1 MAIRLGGLASG
12 MDIDSIV
19 NDLMKVERL
28 KVDNVVKNKTLLE
41 WTRDKYN
48 EVNKMFANFVLNTR
62 SLFGLTET
70 SSGTIINKSVS
81 SLKWIKNA
89 TADDAAV
96 VSVSAR
102 SNALNGNYSFTVKQL
117 ASNWSAASGE
127 KITAEGGNNSNIQ
140 SQFNLSDTDVLH
152 FTITANSGSG
162 NEGKIRVFISRDEVS
177 FRIVNG
183 NGENKIT
190 LEGKNLS
197 NISLKEIADQ
207 INKADIGVTA
217 VYDASIDRFFLQ
229 TNETGKQSTIEL
241 NDFGT
246 NNFFRLLKLHCEGE
260 NGITEEVN
268 MMFTYSG
275 KNALVDFGMAKDIE
289 MSSNQF
295 TINNIDFNLK
305 QTGTTTIKVNTD
317 EDAVVEKV
325 KEFINQYNELI
336 DKLDNILSEKRYSDY
351 APLTDEQKE
360 AMKEK
365 EVELW
370 EEKAKS
376 GLLRNDMLVSSVI
389 QTIRSGLYQKVEGVS
404 GSFSH
409 LTQIGIQT
417 ESYVSGSRGG
427 KLKLDETR
435 LREAIRADVDG
446 VIELLFKEPEK
457 EITDEKEKRNNTG
470 LISRVYGD
478 IVSGMKQIIAKAGTG
493 DNAQLYRNV
502 NYTIL
507 IDFVTKQSSISML
520 DKSIIDYNKR
530 IAELE
535 IRLAEKEIAY
545 WNKFTAMEKALNQ
558 MYSQSIWLSQQLGLY

>member
-197 NISLKEIADQ
+197 NIS
-207 INKADIGVTA
+207 
-217 VYDASIDRFFLQ
+217 
-229 TNETGKQSTIEL
+229 
-241 NDFGT
+241 
-246 NNFFRLLKLHCEGE
+246 
-260 NGITEEVN
+260 
-268 MMFTYSG
+268 
-275 KNALVDFGMAKDIE
+275 
-289 MSSNQF
+289 
-295 TINNIDFNLK
+295 
-305 QTGTTTIKVNTD
+305 
-317 EDAVVEKV
+317 
-325 KEFINQYNELI
+325 
-336 DKLDNILSEKRYSDY
+336 
-351 APLTDEQKE
+351 
-360 AMKEK
+360 
-365 EVELW
+365 
-370 EEKAKS
+370 
-376 GLLRNDMLVSSVI
+376 
-389 QTIRSGLYQKVEGVS
+389 
-404 GSFSH
+404 
-409 LTQIGIQT
+409 
-417 ESYVSGSRGG
+417 
-427 KLKLDETR
+427 
-435 LREAIRADVDG
+435 
-446 VIELLFKEPEK
+446 
-457 EITDEKEKRNNTG
+457 
-470 LISRVYGD
+470 
-478 IVSGMKQIIAKAGTG
+478 
-493 DNAQLYRNV
+493 
-502 NYTIL
+502 
-507 IDFVTKQSSISML
+507 
-520 DKSIIDYNKR
+520 
-530 IAELE
+530 
-535 IRLAEKEIAY
+535 
-545 WNKFTAMEKALNQ
+545 
-558 MYSQSIWLSQQLGLY
+558 